1 MITSYSPAGSSST
14 MRCTHGSSTPRGSVT
29 PGTRS
34 APPPPSDV
42 QGHSDR
48 TLAPAVPSDSAEARL
63 LPGEGVAQ
71 AAAHRRGAGQELGVG
86 PPAHRSGGRRLSLAA
101 PGDRGGGGGQLGGRG
116 GF

>member
-1 MITSYSPAGSSST
+1 MITSCSPAGSSST
-14 MRCTHGSSTPRGSVT
+14 TRCMHGSSTPRGSVT

-48 TLAPAVPSDSAEARL
+48 TLAPAVPPDSAEARL

-71 AAAHRRGAGQELGVG
+71 AAAHRGGAVKNSVWVLPYNDQAVEDF
-86 PPAHRSGGRRLSLAA
+86 RW
-101 PGDRGGGGGQLGGRG
+101 
-116 GF
+116 